1 MYPCIFRLIYHK
13 RILNVLREV
22 VRSYALLLYLI
33 SYNLKRLST
42 NQFVSWLLVAYAECK
57 ALLKLLN

>member
-13 RILNVLREV
+13 RILNILREV
-22 VRSYALLLYLI
+22 VRYYALKLSLI
-33 SYNLKRLST
+33 SYSLKTLSP
-42 NQFVSWLLVAYAECK
+42 NQFVSWLLVANANGG

>member
-13 RILNVLREV
+13 RILNVLRKV
-22 VRSYALLLYLI
+22 VRSYALYLSLI
-33 SYNLKRLST
+33 SYSSKRLSP
-42 NQFVSWLLVAYAECK
+42 NQFVSWLLGAYADGE

>member
-22 VRSYALLLYLI
+22 VRSYVLLLSQI
-33 SYNLKRLST
+33 IRLSP
-42 NQFVSWLLVAYAECK
+42 NQFAPWLLVAYADGE